1 MNFLEIAQQ
10 RQSCRNYDENRLVEE
25 EKVKAVL
32 ESARLAPSACNG
44 QPYFFTV
51 CRGDMAK
58 QVAKATMEMG
68 MNKFAMQAPIMIVE
82 NGLGAVDEIA
92 SDGSIHDD
100 YRIAYLKAHIEQMKE
115 AVKDGVDLMGYTP
128 WGCIDLVS
136 ASPGEMAKRYGFIYV
151 NKFDDGTGDLSR
163 EKKESFDWYKKVIAS
178 NGEELA

>member
-68 MNKFAMQAPIMIVE
+68 NKTVTKNLYKSVLI
-82 NGLGAVDEIA
+82 
-92 SDGSIHDD
+92 
-100 YRIAYLKAHIEQMKE
+100 
-115 AVKDGVDLMGYTP
+115 YTE
-128 WGCIDLVS
+128 V
-136 ASPGEMAKRYGFIYV
+136 
-151 NKFDDGTGDLSR
+151 
-163 EKKESFDWYKKVIAS
+163 
-178 NGEELA
+178 